1 MTKKERLSAE
11 AYAHGVDVIDWRFN
25 SDRIKGL
32 YCDGTIALSN
42 RLSDTEGG
50 SVLAEELGHHMM
62 TAGNIL
68 DQSDA
73 GNRQQ
78 ELKARMWGYNRLIGL
93 VGIVDAFNHG
103 CRNRYEMADFL
114 GVTESFLQDA
124 LDAYRKKYGCEVK
137 IDNYLIRFVPHLD
150 VVRML

>member
-1 MTKKERLSAE
+1 MTIKEKLSAE
-11 AYAHGVDVIDWRFN
+11 AYACGVDVIDWRFN

-32 YCDGTIALSN
+32 YCDGTIVLSN

-68 DQSDA
+68 DQNDV

-93 VGIVDAFNHG
+93 RGIADAFDHG
-103 CRNRYEMADFL
+103 CRNRYEVADYL
-114 GVTESFLQDA
+114 GVTEEFLKKA
-124 LDAYRKKYGCEVK
+124 LEAYRAKYGCCAK
-137 IDNYLIRFVPHLD
+137 IDNYLIRFIPHLD